1 MVKHLLLILLLV
13 VGCVAPAAAQKNGKH
28 DRDKMMKELR
38 EYKIKF
44 LAQEMDLEG
53 EQKTRFAE
61 LYNEMSEKRTECMR
75 DAWKMERALK
85 KNKDASEADY
95 QAVTDAMTKAK
106 AEDAAIEKTYDEKF
120 AKFLSQKQ
128 IFKMKEAENEFR
140 KKMSEMRHKK
150 K

>member
-1 MVKHLLLILLLV
+1 MFKHLLLIIFLV
-13 VGCVAPAAAQKNGKH
+13 IGCVAPVSAQKHDKH

-53 EQKTRFAE
+53 DQKARFAE
-61 LYNEMSEKRTECMR
+61 LYNEMSEKRMDCMR
-75 DAWKMERALK
+75 EAWRMERDLK
-85 KNKDASEADY
+85 KNKDASEAEY

-106 AEDAAIEKTYDEKF
+106 AQDAAIEKTYDEKF

>member
-1 MVKHLLLILLLV
+1 MVKHLLLILLLII
-13 VGCVAPAAAQKNGKH
+13 GAATPAVAQKHDKH

-61 LYNEMSEKRTECMR
+61 LYNEMQEKRQDCMR
-75 DAWKMERALK
+75 EAWKMERNLK
-85 KNKDASEADY
+85 KNKDATEADY
-95 QAVTDAMTKAK
+95 QAVTDAMSKAK
-106 AEDAAIEKTYDEKF
+106 AEDAAIEKAYDEKF
-120 AKFLSQKQ
+120 SKFLTQKQ